1 MRQNIL
7 LDKTFGFAIKVV
19 KLSQCLQNKNK
30 EFVLSKQV
38 IRAATSIGANSE
50 EAIAAQSSADFISKL
65 SIARK
70 EARETSY
77 WLRLI
82 KASEL
87 HDCSELIK
95 EVDEIIRIITSIIMT
110 TKQKE
115 AKP

>member
-1 MRQNIL
+1 MKQNIIL
-7 LDKTFGFAIKVV
+7 EKTFGFAVKVIKLV
-19 KLSQCLQNKNK
+19 QCLQSKNK

-38 IRAATSIGANSE
+38 LRSATSIGANTE
-50 EAIAAQSSADFISKL
+50 EAIAAQSSADFLSKL

-87 HDCSELIK
+87 YNCSDLIT
-95 EVDEIIRIITSIIMT
+95 EANEIIRIITSIIMT